1 MAKWYAVPTTS
12 RMTASEY
19 RANLT
24 GLNVVF
30 GAVLGFVLAG
40 AENLST
46 LDFVYLLLLSSAAVV
61 TILYLGSSDYKLFYG
76 AMAVVM
82 AATVPWLLEQAG
94 VPVLPKLQ
102 PTLAT
107 WIAMVIFLEL
117 LPQEKDGENAPPP
130 QESD

>member
-1 MAKWYAVPTTS
+1 M
-12 RMTASEY
+12 
-19 RANLT
+19 
-24 GLNVVF
+24 
-30 GAVLGFVLAG
+30 LGFVLAG

>member
-1 MAKWYAVPTTS
+1 MAKWYAIPTTS
-12 RMTASEY
+12 RMTRSEY
-19 RANLT
+19 RANIT

-40 AENLST
+40 AENLSNT
-46 LDFVYLLLLSSAAVV
+46 DFVYLLLLSSAAVV

-76 AMAVVM
+76 TMAVII
-82 AATVPWLLEQAG
+82 AATLPWLLEKAG
-94 VPVLPKLQ
+94 VPNLPKLQ

-117 LPQEKDGENAPPP
+117 LPQEKPG
-130 QESD
+130 ESDKSTDPAD